1 MGLLAEISLRGKRVL
16 LIGGGKQALR
26 KAKKL
31 QKQGAFLT
39 AVAPSFLEEFF
50 TICDRVLMQ
59 GYDRCLIAGS
69 FLVIAATDNPELNHQ
84 IVQDANEQGA
94 LSMSIQVD
102 ENATVHSVGSREF
115 EGITAAVSTHGVYPA
130 LDSLL
135 LDCWQ
140 DSSST
145 LIKKLPILG
154 ELRKKILSTS
164 LSVEGKREI
173 LRSLPMWEER
183 TLTGLLRATQQGV
196 LLIPVWHGTASPQS
210 MKTEVFPFSGEMETR
225 FSSVPVCEAF
235 LSGKMRDK
243 LSDRGVWIPLLKE
256 ILDLAEGLGIPRI
269 VLQPILLTKGV
280 YYQQMVSCA
289 QEHEKVH
296 ISIGEP
302 LIKDA
307 KDAGML
313 FSCLGTGES
322 GEQILYVS
330 HGFEEELQKA
340 LRGSLRPMES
350 LALIG
355 EDLPVLSKG
364 YPVRVIPLLM
374 LIGFHANRDLFEG
387 DHSFCIRLQ
396 QKGFV
401 VRPEQVGL
409 MERENVRK
417 LFLDKAKKW
426 IDP

>member
-1 MGLLAEISLRGKRVL
+1 MGLLAELSLRGKKVL

-39 AVAPSFLEEFF
+39 AVASSFLEGFF
-50 TICDRVLMQ
+50 TICDRVLTQ
-59 GYDRCLIAGS
+59 SYDRSLITGS

-94 LSMSIQVD
+94 LSMSIQAD

-115 EGITAAVSTHGVYPA
+115 EGITAAVSTHGAYPA

-145 LIKKLPILG
+145 LIKKLPVLG

-164 LSVEGKREI
+164 LSAEGKREI

-183 TLTGLLRATQQGV
+183 TLTGLLRATQQGM

-225 FSSVPVCEAF
+225 FSPIPVCEAF

-243 LSDRGVWIPLLKE
+243 LSDRGIWIPLLKE
-256 ILDLAEGLGIPRI
+256 ILDLAEGLGISQI

-313 FSCLGTGES
+313 FSCLRTGES

-340 LRGSLRPMES
+340 LRESLRPMES

-355 EDLPVLSKG
+355 EDLPVLSKE

-387 DHSFCIRLQ
+387 EHSFCIRLQ

-409 MERENVRK
+409 MERANVHK
-417 LFLDKAKKW
+417 LFLDKAK
-426 IDP
+426 I

>member
-1 MGLLAEISLRGKRVL
+1 MGLLAELSLRGKRVL

-50 TICDRVLMQ
+50 TICDRVLTQ
-59 GYDRCLIAGS
+59 SYDRSLIAGS

-94 LSMSIQVD
+94 LSMSIQAD

-145 LIKKLPILG
+145 LIKKLPVLG

-164 LSVEGKREI
+164 LSAEGKREI

-183 TLTGLLRATQQGV
+183 TLTGLIRATQQRM

-225 FSSVPVCEAF
+225 FSPIPVCEAF

-243 LSDRGVWIPLLKE
+243 LSDRDSTSKRNTGFGGRSGNSSDCAPADLTDKGRLLSADG
-256 ILDLAEGLGIPRI
+256 LLCTGTREGSYKHWGASD
-269 VLQPILLTKGV
+269 KG
-280 YYQQMVSCA
+280 CKRRRNA
-289 QEHEKVH
+289 
-296 ISIGEP
+296 
-302 LIKDA
+302 
-307 KDAGML
+307 
-313 FSCLGTGES
+313 
-322 GEQILYVS
+322 
-330 HGFEEELQKA
+330 
-340 LRGSLRPMES
+340 
-350 LALIG
+350 
-355 EDLPVLSKG
+355 
-364 YPVRVIPLLM
+364 
-374 LIGFHANRDLFEG
+374 
-387 DHSFCIRLQ
+387 
-396 QKGFV
+396 
-401 VRPEQVGL
+401 
-409 MERENVRK
+409 
-417 LFLDKAKKW
+417 LFLSEDRRVRRT
-426 IDP
+426 DPIRIPWL